1 MACWLRGLADRL
13 DQPACAAPGLEEPLQ
28 VALRMVIA
36 ATRGDDPGSAI
47 QAAYEVLE
55 RTSVDVA
62 VRASLH
68 LAVIAALSGGSS
80 RDGFRESASRLLT
93 NEVFAELVASV
104 EVSEGA

>member
-1 MACWLRGLADRL
+1 MR
-13 DQPACAAPGLEEPLQ
+13 AAPGLEDPLQ

-93 NEVFAELVASV
+93 NEVFAKLVASV